1 MPPTPNRRRPAA
13 LPPDVEKLCAS
24 CPPMLDRHG
33 AARVISQHFFQISPR
48 TLQSWPLATV
58 RLNGRAHAETRAW
71 LEHAAQMMRDAAA

>member
-13 LPPDVEKLCAS
+13 LP
-24 CPPMLDRHG
+24 
-33 AARVISQHFFQISPR
+33 QHFFQISPR